1 VQVRTV
7 EPDEQIAMEVL
18 SSPRA
23 MQFFRALI
31 EIFQAQPKKKSPAT
45 LAPDLATSPGL
56 GHIGPGLGHVGPGF
70 GYIGRALG
78 HTDRAFSCGTV

>member
-31 EIFQAQPKKKSPAT
+31 EIFQALPKKKSPAT
-45 LAPDLATSPGL
+45 SAPDLARSAEHSATPTERSL
-56 GHIGPGLGHVGPGF
+56 VTL
-70 GYIGRALG
+70 YEDSLA
-78 HTDRAFSCGTV
+78 DR